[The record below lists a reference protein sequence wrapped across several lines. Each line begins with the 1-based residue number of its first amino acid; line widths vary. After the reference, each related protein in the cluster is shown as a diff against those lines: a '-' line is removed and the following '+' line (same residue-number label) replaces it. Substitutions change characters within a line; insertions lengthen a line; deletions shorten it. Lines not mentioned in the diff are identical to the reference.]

1 MNRHSP
7 APPRRGR
14 DRFRPRGG
22 PLARRLFLV
31 QLVLIVIVCTALSVT
46 SYVTTLNNIR
56 HATGER
62 VLSIAETLAHDPFVT
77 EAVTGD
83 DPSKRL
89 QPYALTVINTAD
101 VDFITIMDRD
111 GTRYTH
117 PDPEQLGG
125 KYLGSTAK
133 ARAGQAETE
142 EYVGTLGP
150 SVRAIVPIEDADG
163 EVTAMVAVG
172 VTLETLSVAQAAS
185 LPQIIIVAL
194 AALALG
200 GLGSWLLARY
210 LRRVTLGYGPEE
222 LKRLFAF
229 YDSALHS
236 LREGLILV
244 DDSGRLVLYNDE
256 AAALLGL
263 PPSDESTPITLAEV
277 ALPESVR
284 DLLTSGRVAVDEIHL
299 TDDRVLVISQK
310 QASQPRGH
318 DGPNSHGTSR
328 DGPSIRGDSGSGQA
342 GRERGHGRGRA
353 HGRGRGHGRLGG
365 GGRLGGRGGGGTV
378 ATLRDRTDIQELTGE
393 LATMTTLSEALR
405 AQTHEHANRLHTV
418 STLIELGRSQEALD
432 FAVKDKQEA
441 QRLTDSFVGSLDEP
455 FITALMIGKAAQ
467 AHERGIELEVTATGE
482 LPPESLDAKDLVTVA
497 GNLID
502 NALDAAADSVE
513 KHVWADFVAADSELI
528 ITIADSGPGVDV
540 DEIDALFHLGAS
552 AKSDV
557 EGPGGR
563 GFGLVLVRQAVRR
576 LGGDIEVESDGGA
589 IFTVTLPLG
598 DTIVEGGDRR
608 G

>member
-1 MNRHSP
+1 MSLP

-14 DRFRPRGG
+14 GRFRARRGG
-22 PLARRLFLV
+22 TLARRLFLV

-56 HATGER
+56 DATGER

-77 EAVTGD
+77 ESVTGD
-83 DPSKRL
+83 DPSARL
-89 QPYALTVINTAD
+89 QPYALTVIDTAE
-101 VDFITIMDRD
+101 VDFVTIMDRD
-111 GTRYTH
+111 GIRYTH
-117 PDPEQLGG
+117 PDPDQLGK
-125 KYLGSTAK
+125 KYIGSTAK
-133 ARAGQAETE
+133 ARAGQTETE

-150 SVRAIVPIEDADG
+150 SVRAIVPIKDAAG

-185 LPQIIIVAL
+185 LPQIILVGL

-222 LKRLFAF
+222 LRRLFAF

-236 LREGLILV
+236 LREGLILA

-256 AAALLGL
+256 AASLLGL
-263 PPSDESTPITLAEV
+263 PTVEESTPISLAEV

-284 DLLTSGRVAVDEIHL
+284 DLLSTGRVAVDEIHF
-299 TDDRVLVISQK
+299 TADRVLVISQK
-310 QASQPRGH
+310 QARQPRG
-318 DGPNSHGTSR
+318 GR
-328 DGPSIRGDSGSGQA
+328 D
-342 GRERGHGRGRA
+342 E
-353 HGRGRGHGRLGG
+353 
-365 GGRLGGRGGGGTV
+365 GGTV

-418 STLIELGRSQEALD
+418 STLIELGRVQEALD
-432 FAVKDKQEA
+432 FAVKDEQES
-441 QRLTDSFVGSLDEP
+441 QRLTDSFVASLDEP

-467 AHERGIELEVTATGE
+467 ANERGIELTVTATGE
-482 LPPESLDAKDLVTVA
+482 LPPERLDARDLVTVA
-497 GNLID
+497 GNLLD
-502 NALDAAADSVE
+502 NAFDAVADADE
-513 KHVWADFVAADSELI
+513 KHVWADFVAADGELI
-528 ITIADSGPGVDV
+528 ITIADSGAGVAGED
-540 DEIDALFHLGAS
+540 IDALFHLGTS
-552 AKSDV
+552 AKP
-557 EGPGGR
+557 EAGGVGR
-563 GFGLVLVRQAVRR
+563 HGFGLVLVRQAVSR
-576 LGGDIEVESDGGA
+576 LGGHIDVDSDGGA

-598 DTIVEGGDRR
+598 GRR
-608 G
+608 HGRRLRFFGESHH

>member
-1 MNRHSP
+1 MTSLP

-14 DRFRPRGG
+14 ERFRTRRGG
-22 PLARRLFLV
+22 TLARRLFLV
-31 QLVLIVIVCTALSVT
+31 QLVLIVLVCTALSVT

-62 VLSIAETLAHDPFVT
+62 VLSIAETLAHDPYVT

-83 DPSKRL
+83 DPSARL
-89 QPYALTVINTAD
+89 QPYALTVIDFAE
-101 VDFITIMDRD
+101 VDFVTIMDRD

-117 PDPEQLGG
+117 PDPEQLG
-125 KYLGSTAK
+125 KTYLGSRAK
-133 ARAGQAETE
+133 ALSGQTETE

-150 SVRAIVPIEDADG
+150 SVRAIVPITDADG

-185 LPQIIIVAL
+185 LPQIILVGL

-222 LKRLFAF
+222 LRRLFAF

-236 LREGLILV
+236 LREGLILA

-256 AAALLGL
+256 AASLLGL
-263 PPSDESTPITLAEV
+263 PKVEESTPISLAEV

-284 DLLTSGRVAVDEIHL
+284 DLLTTGRIAVDEIHF
-299 TDDRVLVISQK
+299 TEDRVLVISQK
-310 QASQPRGH
+310 QARQPRG
-318 DGPNSHGTSR
+318 GR
-328 DGPSIRGDSGSGQA
+328 D
-342 GRERGHGRGRA
+342 E
-353 HGRGRGHGRLGG
+353 
-365 GGRLGGRGGGGTV
+365 GGTV

-418 STLIELGRSQEALD
+418 STLIELGRVQEALD
-432 FAVKDKQEA
+432 FAVKDEQES
-441 QRLTDSFVGSLDEP
+441 QRLTDSFVASLDEP

-467 AHERGIELEVTATGE
+467 ANERGIELTVTATGE
-482 LPPESLDAKDLVTVA
+482 LPPERLDARDLVTVA
-497 GNLID
+497 GNLLD
-502 NALDAAADSVE
+502 NAFDAVADSDE
-513 KHVWADFVAADSELI
+513 KHVWADFVAADGELI
-528 ITIADSGPGVDV
+528 ITIADSGAGVAGED
-540 DEIDALFHLGAS
+540 IDALFHLGAS
-552 AKSDV
+552 AKPEV
-557 EGPGGR
+557 GGVGR
-563 GFGLVLVRQAVRR
+563 HGFGLVLVRQAVSR
-576 LGGDIEVESDGGA
+576 LGGHIDVDSDGGA

-598 DTIVEGGDRR
+598 DIDAAGDYDSSENHTTDGEDSSQDRAEGDPRER
-608 G
+608 

>member
-1 MNRHSP
+1 MTSLP

-14 DRFRPRGG
+14 ERFRTRRGG
-22 PLARRLFLV
+22 TLARRLFLV
-31 QLVLIVIVCTALSVT
+31 QLVLIVLVCTALSVT

-62 VLSIAETLAHDPFVT
+62 VLSIAETLAHDPYVT

-83 DPSKRL
+83 DPSARL
-89 QPYALTVINTAD
+89 QPYALTVIDFAE
-101 VDFITIMDRD
+101 VDFVTIMDRD

-117 PDPEQLGG
+117 PDPEQLG
-125 KYLGSTAK
+125 KTYLGSRAK
-133 ARAGQAETE
+133 ALSGQTETE

-150 SVRAIVPIEDADG
+150 SVRAIVPITDADG

-185 LPQIIIVAL
+185 LPQIILVGL

-222 LKRLFAF
+222 LRRLFAF

-236 LREGLILV
+236 LREGLIRA

-256 AAALLGL
+256 AASLLGL
-263 PPSDESTPITLAEV
+263 PKVEESTPISLAEV

-284 DLLTSGRVAVDEIHL
+284 DLLTTGRIAVDEIHF
-299 TDDRVLVISQK
+299 TEDRVLVISQK
-310 QASQPRGH
+310 QARQPRG
-318 DGPNSHGTSR
+318 GR
-328 DGPSIRGDSGSGQA
+328 D
-342 GRERGHGRGRA
+342 E
-353 HGRGRGHGRLGG
+353 
-365 GGRLGGRGGGGTV
+365 GGTV

-418 STLIELGRSQEALD
+418 STLIELGRVQEALD
-432 FAVKDKQEA
+432 FAVKDEQES
-441 QRLTDSFVGSLDEP
+441 QRLTDSFVASLDEP

-467 AHERGIELEVTATGE
+467 ANERGIELTVTATGE
-482 LPPESLDAKDLVTVA
+482 LPPERLDARDLVTVA
-497 GNLID
+497 GNLLD
-502 NALDAAADSVE
+502 NAFDAVADSDE
-513 KHVWADFVAADSELI
+513 KHVWADFVAADGELI
-528 ITIADSGPGVDV
+528 ITIADSGAGVAGED
-540 DEIDALFHLGAS
+540 IDALFHLGAS
-552 AKSDV
+552 AKPEV
-557 EGPGGR
+557 GGVGR
-563 GFGLVLVRQAVRR
+563 HGFGLVLVRQAVSR
-576 LGGDIEVESDGGA
+576 LGGHIDVDSDGGA

-598 DTIVEGGDRR
+598 DIDAAGDYDSSENHTTDGEDSSQDRAEGDPRER
-608 G
+608 

>member
-1 MNRHSP
+1 MASLP
-7 APPRRGR
+7 APPWRGRERFRARRG
-14 DRFRPRGG
+14 GT
-22 PLARRLFLV
+22 LARRLFLV
-31 QLVLIVIVCTALSVT
+31 QLVLIVLVCTALSVT

-83 DPSKRL
+83 DPSARL
-89 QPYALTVINTAD
+89 QPYALTVIDFAE
-101 VDFITIMDRD
+101 VDFVTIMDRD

-117 PDPEQLGG
+117 PDPDQLG
-125 KYLGSTAK
+125 KTYLGSTAK

-150 SVRAIVPIEDADG
+150 SVRAIVPITDADG

-185 LPQIIIVAL
+185 LPQIILVGL

-222 LKRLFAF
+222 LRRLFAF

-236 LREGLILV
+236 LREGLILA
-244 DDSGRLVLYNDE
+244 DESGRLVLYNDE
-256 AAALLGL
+256 AASLLGL
-263 PPSDESTPITLAEV
+263 PKVEESTPISLAEV
-277 ALPESVR
+277 VLPESVR
-284 DLLTSGRVAVDEIHL
+284 DLLASGRVAVDEIHF
-299 TDDRVLVISQK
+299 TEDRVLVISQK
-310 QASQPRGH
+310 QARQPRG
-318 DGPNSHGTSR
+318 GR
-328 DGPSIRGDSGSGQA
+328 D
-342 GRERGHGRGRA
+342 E
-353 HGRGRGHGRLGG
+353 
-365 GGRLGGRGGGGTV
+365 GGTV

-418 STLIELGRSQEALD
+418 STLIELGRVQEALD
-432 FAVKDKQEA
+432 FAVKDEQES
-441 QRLTDSFVGSLDEP
+441 QRLTDSFVASLDEP

-467 AHERGIELEVTATGE
+467 ANERGVELTVTATGE
-482 LPPESLDAKDLVTVA
+482 LPPERLDARDLVTVA
-497 GNLID
+497 GNLLD
-502 NALDAAADSVE
+502 NAFDAVADSDE
-513 KHVWADFVAADSELI
+513 KHVWADFVAADGELI
-528 ITIADSGPGVDV
+528 ITIADSGAGVAGED
-540 DEIDALFHLGAS
+540 IDALFHLGAS
-552 AKSDV
+552 AKPEV
-557 EGPGGR
+557 GGVGR
-563 GFGLVLVRQAVRR
+563 HGFGLVLVRQAVSR
-576 LGGDIEVESDGGA
+576 LGGHIDVDSDGGA

-598 DTIVEGGDRR
+598 DIDAAGDYDSSENHTTDGEDSRQDRAEGDSRER
-608 G
+608 

>member
-1 MNRHSP
+1 MASLP
-7 APPRRGR
+7 APLWRGRGRFRARRG
-14 DRFRPRGG
+14 GT
-22 PLARRLFLV
+22 LARRLFLV

-56 HATGER
+56 EAAGER

-77 EAVTGD
+77 EAVTED
-83 DPSKRL
+83 DPSARL
-89 QPYALTVINTAD
+89 QPFALTVIDFAE
-101 VDFITIMDRD
+101 VDFVTIMDRD

-117 PDPEQLGG
+117 PDPDQLGK
-125 KYLGSTAK
+125 KYIGSTAK
-133 ARAGQAETE
+133 ARAGQTETE

-150 SVRAIVPIEDADG
+150 SVRAIVPIKDAAG

-185 LPQIIIVAL
+185 LPQIILVGL

-222 LKRLFAF
+222 LRRPFAF

-236 LREGLILV
+236 LREGLILA

-256 AAALLGL
+256 AASLLGL
-263 PPSDESTPITLAEV
+263 PTVEESTPLSLAEV

-284 DLLTSGRVAVDEIHL
+284 DLLATGRVAVDEIHF
-299 TDDRVLVISQK
+299 TEERVLVISQK
-310 QASQPRGH
+310 QARQPRG
-318 DGPNSHGTSR
+318 GR
-328 DGPSIRGDSGSGQA
+328 D
-342 GRERGHGRGRA
+342 E
-353 HGRGRGHGRLGG
+353 
-365 GGRLGGRGGGGTV
+365 GGTV

-418 STLIELGRSQEALD
+418 STLIELGRVQEALD
-432 FAVKDKQEA
+432 FAVKDEQES
-441 QRLTDSFVGSLDEP
+441 QRLTDSFVASLDEP

-467 AHERGIELEVTATGE
+467 ANERGIELTVTATGE
-482 LPPESLDAKDLVTVA
+482 LPPERLDARDLVTVA
-497 GNLID
+497 GNLLD
-502 NALDAAADSVE
+502 NAFDAVADTDE
-513 KHVWADFVAADSELI
+513 KHVWADFVAADGELI
-528 ITIADSGPGVDV
+528 ITIADSGAGVAGED
-540 DEIDALFHLGAS
+540 IDALFHLGAS
-552 AKSDV
+552 AKP
-557 EGPGGR
+557 EPGGVGR
-563 GFGLVLVRQAVRR
+563 HGFGLVLVRQAVSR
-576 LGGDIEVESDGGA
+576 LGGHIDVDSDGGA

-598 DTIVEGGDRR
+598 DTDGAGDYDSAREPTTDGEGASRDRAEGDSRER
-608 G
+608 

>member
-1 MNRHSP
+1 MNSVP
-7 APPRRGR
+7 AQPRRGR
-14 DRFRPRGG
+14 ERFRARRGG
-22 PLARRLFLV
+22 TLARRLFLV
-31 QLVLIVIVCTALSVT
+31 QLVLIVLVCTALSVT

-62 VLSIAETLAHDPFVT
+62 VLSIAETLAHDPYVT

-83 DPSKRL
+83 DPSARL
-89 QPYALTVINTAD
+89 QPYALTVIDFAE
-101 VDFITIMDRD
+101 VDFVTIMDRD

-117 PDPEQLGG
+117 PDPEQLG
-125 KYLGSTAK
+125 KTYLGSTAK
-133 ARAGQAETE
+133 ARAGQTQTE

-150 SVRAIVPIEDADG
+150 SVRAIVPIKDAAG

-185 LPQIIIVAL
+185 LPQIILVGL

-222 LKRLFAF
+222 LRRLFAF

-236 LREGLILV
+236 LREGLILA

-256 AAALLGL
+256 AASLLGL
-263 PPSDESTPITLAEV
+263 PTVEESTPISLAEV

-284 DLLTSGRVAVDEIHL
+284 DLLSTGRVAVDEIHF
-299 TDDRVLVISQK
+299 TADRVLVISQK
-310 QASQPRGH
+310 QARQPRG
-318 DGPNSHGTSR
+318 GR
-328 DGPSIRGDSGSGQA
+328 D
-342 GRERGHGRGRA
+342 E
-353 HGRGRGHGRLGG
+353 
-365 GGRLGGRGGGGTV
+365 GGTV

-418 STLIELGRSQEALD
+418 STLIELGRVQEALD
-432 FAVKDKQEA
+432 FAVKDEQES
-441 QRLTDSFVGSLDEP
+441 QRLTDSFVASLDEP

-467 AHERGIELEVTATGE
+467 ANERGIELTVTAIGE
-482 LPPESLDAKDLVTVA
+482 LPPERLDARDLVTVA
-497 GNLID
+497 GNLLD
-502 NALDAAADSVE
+502 NAFDAVADAEE
-513 KHVWADFVAADSELI
+513 KHVWADFVAADGELI
-528 ITIADSGPGVDV
+528 ITIADSGAGVAGED
-540 DEIDALFHLGAS
+540 IDALFHLGTS
-552 AKSDV
+552 AKP
-557 EGPGGR
+557 EAGGVGR
-563 GFGLVLVRQAVRR
+563 HGFGLVLVRQAVSR
-576 LGGDIEVESDGGA
+576 LGGHIDVDSDGGA

-598 DTIVEGGDRR
+598 DTAAVGDYDSAQDATTDEADLSQHEGLSQQRAEGDPREQ
-608 G
+608 

>member
-1 MNRHSP
+1 M
-7 APPRRGR
+7 
-14 DRFRPRGG
+14 
-22 PLARRLFLV
+22 ARRLFLV

-46 SYVTTLNNIR
+46 SYVTTKNNIR
-56 HATGER
+56 QATADR
-62 VLSIAETLAHDPFVT
+62 VLSIAETIAHDPFVT
-77 EAVTGD
+77 SAVSGD
-83 DPSKRL
+83 DPSARL
-89 QPYALTVINTAD
+89 QPFALTVIKTAE
-101 VDFITIMDRD
+101 VDFVTIMDRD

-117 PDPEQLGG
+117 PDADQLGRH
-125 KYLGSTAK
+125 YLGTID
-133 ARAGQAETE
+133 RAQAGHSRIE

-150 SVRAIVPIEDADG
+150 SVRAIVPVEDADG

-194 AALALG
+194 AAIALG
-200 GLGSWLLARY
+200 GLGSWLLSRY
-210 LRRVTLGYGPEE
+210 LREVTLGYGPEE

-236 LREGLILV
+236 LREGLILA

-263 PPSDESTPITLAEV
+263 PEPDESTLIALAEV

-284 DLLTSGRVAVDEIHL
+284 DLLSSGRVAVDEIHL
-299 TDDRVLVISQK
+299 TEDRVLVISQK
-310 QASQPRGH
+310 KASQPRSG
-318 DGPNSHGTSR
+318 R
-328 DGPSIRGDSGSGQA
+328 GSGR
-342 GRERGHGRGRA
+342 GFER
-353 HGRGRGHGRLGG
+353 GG
-365 GGRLGGRGGGGTV
+365 GGSSSSGGESGRGGGTV

-441 QRLTDSFVGSLDEP
+441 QSLTDSFVGSLDEP

-467 AHERGIELEVTATGE
+467 AHERGIELTVTATGE
-482 LPPESLDAKDLVTVA
+482 LPPGALDARDLVTVA
-497 GNLID
+497 GNLLD
-502 NALDAAADSVE
+502 NAIDAAADSEE
-513 KHVWADFVAADSELI
+513 KHVWADFVAADGELI
-528 ITIADSGPGVDV
+528 ITIADSGPGIDE
-540 DEIDALFHLGAS
+540 DEIDAIFHLGAS
-552 AKSDV
+552 KKSGTV
-557 EGPGGR
+557 GVGGH
-563 GFGLVLVRQAVRR
+563 GFGLVLVRQAVGR
-576 LGGDIEVESDGGA
+576 LGGDLEVESDGGA

-598 DTIVEGGDRR
+598 EGDADER
-608 G
+608 

>member
-1 MNRHSP
+1 MRRP
-7 APPRRGR
+7 AQAT
-14 DRFRPRGG
+14 
-22 PLARRLFLV
+22 LARRLFLV
-31 QLVLIVIVCTALSVT
+31 QLVLIVLVCTALSVT

-83 DPSKRL
+83 DPSARL
-89 QPYALTVINTAD
+89 QPYALTVIDFAE
-101 VDFITIMDRD
+101 VDFVTIMDRD

-117 PDPEQLGG
+117 PAPDQLGK

-133 ARAGQAETE
+133 ARAGQTETE

-150 SVRAIVPIEDADG
+150 SVRAIVPITDADG

-185 LPQIIIVAL
+185 LPQIILVGL

-222 LKRLFAF
+222 LRRLFAF

-236 LREGLILV
+236 LREGLILA

-256 AAALLGL
+256 AASLLGL
-263 PPSDESTPITLAEV
+263 PKVEESTPISLAEV

-284 DLLTSGRVAVDEIHL
+284 DLLTTGRVAVDEIHF
-299 TDDRVLVISQK
+299 TEDRVLVISQK
-310 QASQPRGH
+310 QARQPRG
-318 DGPNSHGTSR
+318 GR
-328 DGPSIRGDSGSGQA
+328 D
-342 GRERGHGRGRA
+342 E
-353 HGRGRGHGRLGG
+353 
-365 GGRLGGRGGGGTV
+365 GGTV

-418 STLIELGRSQEALD
+418 STLIELGRVQEALD
-432 FAVKDKQEA
+432 FAVKDEQES
-441 QRLTDSFVGSLDEP
+441 QRLTDSFVASLDEP

-467 AHERGIELEVTATGE
+467 ANERGIELTVTATGE
-482 LPPESLDAKDLVTVA
+482 LPPERLDARDLVTVA
-497 GNLID
+497 GNLLD
-502 NALDAAADSVE
+502 NAFDAVADSDE
-513 KHVWADFVAADSELI
+513 KHVWADFVAADGELI
-528 ITIADSGPGVDV
+528 ITIADSGAGVAGED
-540 DEIDALFHLGAS
+540 IDALFHLGAS
-552 AKSDV
+552 AKSEV
-557 EGPGGR
+557 GGVGR
-563 GFGLVLVRQAVRR
+563 HGFGLVLVRQAVSR
-576 LGGDIEVESDGGA
+576 LGGHIDVDSDGGA

-598 DTIVEGGDRR
+598 DIDAPGDYDSSENHTTDGEDSSQDRAEGDSRER
-608 G
+608 

>member
-1 MNRHSP
+1 MASLP

-14 DRFRPRGG
+14 GRFRARRGG
-22 PLARRLFLV
+22 TLARRLFLV
-31 QLVLIVIVCTALSVT
+31 QLVLIVMVCTALSVT

-56 HATGER
+56 HAAGER

-83 DPSKRL
+83 DPSARL
-89 QPYALTVINTAD
+89 QPYALTVIDFAE
-101 VDFITIMDRD
+101 VDFVTIMDRD

-117 PDPEQLGG
+117 PDPDQLG
-125 KYLGSTAK
+125 KTYLGSTAK
-133 ARAGQAETE
+133 ARAGQTQTE

-150 SVRAIVPIEDADG
+150 SVRAIVPITDADG

-185 LPQIIIVAL
+185 LPQIILVGL

-222 LKRLFAF
+222 LRRLFAF

-236 LREGLILV
+236 LREGLILA

-256 AAALLGL
+256 AASLLGL
-263 PPSDESTPITLAEV
+263 PKVEESTPISLAEV

-284 DLLTSGRVAVDEIHL
+284 DLLATGRVAVDEIHF
-299 TDDRVLVISQK
+299 TEDRVLVISQK
-310 QASQPRGH
+310 QARQPRG
-318 DGPNSHGTSR
+318 GR
-328 DGPSIRGDSGSGQA
+328 D
-342 GRERGHGRGRA
+342 E
-353 HGRGRGHGRLGG
+353 
-365 GGRLGGRGGGGTV
+365 GGTV

-418 STLIELGRSQEALD
+418 STLIELGRVQEALD
-432 FAVKDKQEA
+432 FTVKDEQES
-441 QRLTDSFVGSLDEP
+441 QRLTDSFVASLDEP

-467 AHERGIELEVTATGE
+467 ANERGIELTVTATGE
-482 LPPESLDAKDLVTVA
+482 LPPERLDARDLVTVA
-497 GNLID
+497 GNLLD
-502 NALDAAADSVE
+502 NAFDAVADSVE
-513 KHVWADFVAADSELI
+513 KHVWADFVAADGELI
-528 ITIADSGPGVDV
+528 ITIADSGAGVVGEDV
-540 DEIDALFHLGAS
+540 DALFHLGAS
-552 AKSDV
+552 AKPEV
-557 EGPGGR
+557 GGVGR
-563 GFGLVLVRQAVRR
+563 HGFGLVLVRQAVSR
-576 LGGDIEVESDGGA
+576 LGGHIDVDSDGGA
-589 IFTVTLPLG
+589 IFTVTLSLRDIAAVG
-598 DTIVEGGDRR
+598 DYDSSENHTTDGEDSSQDRAEGDSRER
-608 G
+608 

>member
-1 MNRHSP
+1 MNSAP
-7 APPRRGR
+7 APLRRGR
-14 DRFRPRGG
+14 ERFRARRSG

-83 DPSKRL
+83 DPTKRL

-318 DGPNSHGTSR
+318 DRGGSHGS
-328 DGPSIRGDSGSGQA
+328 
-342 GRERGHGRGRA
+342 
-353 HGRGRGHGRLGG
+353 
-365 GGRLGGRGGGGTV
+365 GGGTV

>member
-1 MNRHSP
+1 MASLP

-14 DRFRPRGG
+14 GRFRARRGG
-22 PLARRLFLV
+22 TLARRLFLV
-31 QLVLIVIVCTALSVT
+31 QLVLIVMVCTALSVT

-56 HATGER
+56 HAAGER

-83 DPSKRL
+83 DPSARL
-89 QPYALTVINTAD
+89 QPYALTVIDFAE
-101 VDFITIMDRD
+101 VDFVTIMDRD

-117 PDPEQLGG
+117 PDPDQLG
-125 KYLGSTAK
+125 KTYLGSTAK
-133 ARAGQAETE
+133 ARAGQTQTE

-150 SVRAIVPIEDADG
+150 SVRAIVPITDADG

-185 LPQIIIVAL
+185 LPQIILVGL

-210 LRRVTLGYGPEE
+210 LRRVALGYGPEE
-222 LKRLFAF
+222 LRRLFAF

-236 LREGLILV
+236 LREGLILA

-256 AAALLGL
+256 AASLLGL
-263 PPSDESTPITLAEV
+263 PKVEESTPISLAEV

-284 DLLTSGRVAVDEIHL
+284 DLLATGRVAVDEIHF
-299 TDDRVLVISQK
+299 TEDRVLVISQK
-310 QASQPRGH
+310 QARQPRG
-318 DGPNSHGTSR
+318 GR
-328 DGPSIRGDSGSGQA
+328 D
-342 GRERGHGRGRA
+342 E
-353 HGRGRGHGRLGG
+353 
-365 GGRLGGRGGGGTV
+365 GGTV

-418 STLIELGRSQEALD
+418 STLIELGRVQEALD
-432 FAVKDKQEA
+432 FAVKDEQES
-441 QRLTDSFVGSLDEP
+441 QRLTDSFVASLDEP

-467 AHERGIELEVTATGE
+467 ANERGIELTVTATGE
-482 LPPESLDAKDLVTVA
+482 LPPERLDARDLVTVA
-497 GNLID
+497 GNLLD
-502 NALDAAADSVE
+502 NAFDAVADADE
-513 KHVWADFVAADSELI
+513 KHVWADFVAADGELI
-528 ITIADSGPGVDV
+528 ITIADSGAGVAGED
-540 DEIDALFHLGAS
+540 IDALFHLGTS
-552 AKSDV
+552 AKP
-557 EGPGGR
+557 EAGGVGR
-563 GFGLVLVRQAVRR
+563 HGFGLVLVRQAVSR
-576 LGGDIEVESDGGA
+576 LGGHIDVDSDGGA

-598 DTIVEGGDRR
+598 DVDTAGDYDSSENHTTDGEDSSQDRAEGDPRER
-608 G
+608 